1 MGARANRLCSL
12 GVCALALVAA
22 AGGFWAGLAR
32 EGVAFAAPE
41 PDPVPRRWQLTVEPG
56 PMRVASVQVDGQA
69 RLYYYMT
76 YKVTNTSGGDQMFT
90 PAFDLADDM
99 GNVQRAGRDVPASV
113 TKAILDQLENPLL
126 QDQISVVGMLL
137 QGQENAKDGLVIWP
151 VMNNHVHSLEVYGA
165 GFSGETR
172 TLEAFDPETHG
183 TKRMTLRKS
192 LMLRYQTVGLVRPDS
207 EPLSV
212 LEQRWIMR

>member
-1 MGARANRLCSL
+1 MSARLIRSIALCAAS
-12 GVCALALVAA
+12 LVAVSGA
-22 AGGFWAGLAR
+22 LWAGFAP
-32 EGVAFAAPE
+32 EGVATAAPE

-56 PMRVASVQVDGQA
+56 PLRVASVNVEGQA
-69 RLYYYMT
+69 RLYYYLT
-76 YKVTNTSGGDQMFT
+76 YKVTNTSGSDQMFT

-113 TKAILDQLENPLL
+113 TKDVLGMLANPLL

-172 TLEAFDPETHG
+172 TLDAFDPETHG
-183 TKRMTLRKS
+183 TKRVTLRKS
-192 LMLRYQTVGLVRPDS
+192 LMLRYQTMGQVRAGA
-207 EPLSV
+207 EPYEV

>member
-1 MGARANRLCSL
+1 MAVRVSRNVAWIGA
-12 GVCALALVAA
+12 GVVAMLSGVVA
-22 AGGFWAGLAR
+22 SVAPV
-32 EGVAFAAPE
+32 GVASAAPE

-56 PMRVASVQVDGQA
+56 PLRVANISVDGQN

-76 YKVTNTSGGDQMFT
+76 YRVTNTAGSDVMFT
-90 PAFDLADDM
+90 PSFELATDL
-99 GNVQRAGRDVPASV
+99 GTVQRAGRDVPASV
-113 TKAILDQLENPLL
+113 TKEILDTLENPLL

-151 VMNNHVHSLEVYGA
+151 VMDSHVRALEVYAA

-172 TLEAFDPETHG
+172 TLDAFDPETQG
-183 TKRMTLRKS
+183 TRRVTLRKS
-192 LMLRYQTVGLVRPDS
+192 LMLRYQTMGEVRPGT
-207 EPLSV
+207 EPYSV